1 MSEIE
6 TSFFDTSLDDKVEE
20 INEFAAN
27 EQVTVETVSAPMN
40 LVPPD
45 PNATG
50 PWIEY
55 TGIAT
60 VRILCDV
67 DWRTLGI
74 NSDLYCEWNYL
85 NKMRLPK
92 SMFSDEQ
99 LNYLLN
105 QDGRFQLVDDEIQS
119 ETTE

>member
-1 MSEIE
+1 MPVAEE
-6 TSFFDTSLDDKVEE
+6 NSFIDTSLDEKVEE
-20 INEFAAN
+20 PVRTIEDLQ
-27 EQVTVETVSAPMN
+27 EVKVETMTAPRN

-60 VRILCDV
+60 VRILCDL
-67 DWRTLGI
+67 DWKNLGI
-74 NSDLYCEWNYL
+74 DSDLYCEWNLL
-85 NKMRLPK
+85 NGMKLPK
-92 SMFSDEQ
+92 SIFNEAQ

-105 QDGRFQLVDDEIQS
+105 QDGRFQLVESES